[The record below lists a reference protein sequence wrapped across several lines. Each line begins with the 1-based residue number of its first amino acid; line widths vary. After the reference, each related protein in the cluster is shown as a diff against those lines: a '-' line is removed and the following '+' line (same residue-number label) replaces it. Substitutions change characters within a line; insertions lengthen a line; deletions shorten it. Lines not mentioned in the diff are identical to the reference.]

1 MFLIIAKQVVMYDL
15 PRRSES
21 EVVHYLWEKKVLR
34 HTENKVH
41 VFFVFF
47 LKDIS

>member
-1 MFLIIAKQVVMYDL
+1 MFQIIAKQVVMYDL